1 MMGYERRGGS
11 GVMIG
16 NAGND
21 ADDGSDSDGGK
32 CGVMVILH
40 DESGPTTVEFAVIL
54 ALVLLALISAISA
67 VSSST
72 SQFGSSYTTK
82 ITDAMSKSGP

>member
-1 MMGYERRGGS
+1 
-11 GVMIG
+11 MIG

-54 ALVLLALISAISA
+54 ALVLLALISA

-82 ITDAMSKSGP
+82 ITDAMSKSGSWAIGRRP

>member
-54 ALVLLALISAISA
+54 ALVLLALISA

-72 SQFGSSYTTK
+72 SQFGSSYTPK